1 MTGRLLHRPKPIA
14 GESFDG
20 YLLRLAEA
28 NGYVSDRWITELAGI
43 EGRLS
48 TGTGDV
54 EPLARLLGHDP
65 ALLEA
70 MRYPPSPWAG
80 RRRINLFNGRPINRL
95 AINMDRPRVCTACL
109 AESAHLRMAW
119 ELAPAAICPSHG
131 MVLLDA
137 CPTCGKA
144 ISWNRSHVCQCH
156 HCGADF
162 RKAVPPQ
169 ADTRGTSLSA
179 QILAAAGLAEAPV
192 EGLGFPAELRALS
205 LADLVQAL
213 LLLGAAAGGL
223 PFAGG
228 HWSCAKLSAGEMA
241 KLLTD
246 AAEVLG
252 DWPNGLHT
260 LLEKL
265 NGQMAPGHT
274 GLQWSFGRFYTG
286 LFRDLQGANLG
297 FLRKAVEA
305 FAGQKW
311 TGGSLTGRN
320 RRFSEMG
327 RHSTRFAGRSEA
339 ARKLHVRPE
348 TIDELLNAG
357 LLRGERRQAGSRHII
372 LIDRESLEHGL
383 DGLLELQDVCRLLGL
398 SKGPV
403 KDLVAA
409 GHLRQ
414 VILGK
419 GERRRIH
426 YRREEAEELMAALL
440 GNAPERDDGQ
450 PYIGLAGAVR
460 RLSFHGLGLA
470 DLVGEILAGSLS
482 VKARLQTKRGLTAC
496 LLEEGDIL
504 ALVHR
509 HRVTRDDALTIPEA
523 ADRLQIKQQVAY
535 QLVRVGLW
543 PVTRAWENGRAL
555 HLVPAEALAKF
566 SRDYVAAAELADS
579 ARTSARHLVDELV
592 SQGIKPVTG
601 PSIDDSRQYFFERAP
616 AARAVERA
624 TFPLGDAVAF

>member
-14 GESFDG
+14 GESFYG

-95 AINMDRPRVCTACL
+95 AINIDRPRVCPACL
-109 AESAHLRMAW
+109 TDSPHLRMAW
-119 ELAPAAICPSHG
+119 ELAPTAICPSHG
-131 MVLLDA
+131 TVLLDA

-156 HCGADF
+156 HCGTDF

-169 ADTRGTSLSA
+169 ADSRGAGLSA
-179 QILAAAGLAEAPV
+179 LLLAAAGLAEAPA
-192 EGLGFPAELRALS
+192 EGHGFPTELRTLS

-213 LLLGAAAGGL
+213 LLLGAAASGL

-228 HWSCAKLSAGEMA
+228 HWSCTKLSTGEMA
-241 KLLTD
+241 KLLKD
-246 AAEVLG
+246 AAEALG

-265 NGQMAPGHT
+265 NGKMPPGHT

-286 LFRDLQGANLG
+286 LFRDLQGTNLG
-297 FLRKAVEA
+297 FLRKEVEA
-305 FAGQKW
+305 FASQKW

-327 RHSTRFAGRSEA
+327 RHSTRFACRSEA

-357 LLRGERRQAGSRHII
+357 LLRGERRQAGSRSIT
-372 LIDRESLEHGL
+372 LIDRESLKHGL
-383 DGLLELQDVCRLLGL
+383 DGLLELEDVCRLLGL
-398 SKGPV
+398 SRGPV
-403 KDLVAA
+403 KDLAAA
-409 GHLRQ
+409 GHLRR

-419 GERRRIH
+419 GERRRP
-426 YRREEAEELMAALL
+426 YYLREEAEELMASLM
-440 GNAPERDDGQ
+440 GDAPERDDNL
-450 PYIGLAGAVR
+450 PYIALAGAVR
-460 RLSFHGLGLA
+460 WLSFHGLGVA
-470 DLVGEILAGSLS
+470 DLVSEVLAGGLS
-482 VKARLQTKRGLTAC
+482 VKARRPAKRGLTAC
-496 LLEEGDIL
+496 LFEEGDIL
-504 ALVHR
+504 ALIHR
-509 HRVTRDDALTIPEA
+509 HRVARGDALTIPEA
-523 ADRLQIKQQVAY
+523 ADRLRIKQQVAY

-543 PVTRAWENGRAL
+543 PVTRAWENGRPL

-566 SRDYVAAAELADS
+566 NRDYVAAAKLADLVG
-579 ARTSARHLVDELV
+579 TSARHLVDELA

-601 PSIDDSRQYFFERAP
+601 PSIDDSRQYFFERMP
-616 AARAVERA
+616 ATRAVEQTA
-624 TFPLGDAVAF
+624 FPLGDTVAF